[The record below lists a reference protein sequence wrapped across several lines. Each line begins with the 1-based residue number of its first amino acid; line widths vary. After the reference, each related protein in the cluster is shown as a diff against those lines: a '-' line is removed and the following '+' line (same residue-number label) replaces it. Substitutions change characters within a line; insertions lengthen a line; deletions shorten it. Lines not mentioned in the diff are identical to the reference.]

1 MTLRIKGLAA
11 LITLALASSAALAE
25 GDAAKGEKVFKK
37 CKTCHLVDK
46 EKNKVGPHLVGIM
59 GRAAGAVDGF
69 KYSDAMKES
78 GITWDDES
86 IAAYLA
92 DPKGYIKGNKMAFP
106 GLKKEDQIAD
116 VIAYIK
122 EATGG
127 S

>member
-1 MTLRIKGLAA
+1 MTIRIGSLAA
-11 LITLALASSAALAE
+11 LITLALASNAAVAD
-25 GDAAKGEKVFKK
+25 GDVEKGEKVFKK
-37 CKTCHLVDK
+37 CKTCHFVDK

-78 GITWDDES
+78 GITWDEES
-86 IAAYLA
+86 IAAYVA
-92 DPKGYIKGNKMAFP
+92 DPKGFIKGNKMAFP

-127 S
+127 